1 MLDFIITHIDNF
13 LIILSSVITTASALT
28 ALTPSPKDDTVIL
41 KVKQILDVLALNIGN
56 AKRA

>member
-1 MLDFIITHIDNF
+1 MLDFIITHIDNL